1 MDVNQTRKKNGSKAT
16 EPNIEQFDYHYTIQ
30 SLSKCNRELEDR
42 LTSTKIKL

>member
-30 SLSKCNRELEDR
+30 SPVKINVTGNSKKDIDVHQN
-42 LTSTKIKL
+42 